1 MHQILAMVKQLGA
14 PTFFLTFS
22 CVDLQWNE
30 LISIAFKLNGI
41 DITDEDIYIY
51 IQTVLS

>member
-1 MHQILAMVKQLGA
+1 MVKQLGT
-14 PTFFLTFS
+14 PTIFLTFS

-41 DITDEDIYIY
+41 DITDEDIYTDCLIMKDV
-51 IQTVLS
+51 TF